1 MLYGT
6 FAYSMDRKGRV
17 VMPGRFR
24 SVLGSPFVLTR
35 APGQS
40 LLAVSASQWRAMV
53 ERHAKSLLFTGF
65 YLTAAVEC
73 RIDDTTGR
81 FLIPHS
87 LRNYCEL
94 HPADEVVIVGIGR
107 AVQIWKRSR
116 WQEASERGEFST
128 LDRLVEDL
136 DLPRPVET
144 EPFRHRLGRPLGMLL
159 VECRGRFDA
168 GAIPVLAET
177 IASVLAE
184 RPPVLILDVRDT
196 GETTAGVQ
204 LLLALLQ
211 RRLEESGT
219 RLLLVAADPHL
230 ASEGVSL
237 FPDLD
242 SVLWRLASE
251 RLPAPTT
258 S

>member
-1 MLYGT
+1 MLYGSFT
-6 FAYSMDRKGRV
+6 YSMDRKGRV

-53 ERHAKSLLFTGF
+53 ERHANSILFTGF
-65 YLTAAVEC
+65 YLAAAVEC
-73 RIDDTTGR
+73 RLDGTTGR
-81 FLIPHS
+81 FLVPHT
-87 LRNYCEL
+87 LRDYCEL

-136 DLPRPVET
+136 DLPHPVET
-144 EPFRHRLGRPLGMLL
+144 EPFRHRLGRPLGVLL

-168 GAIPVLAET
+168 GAIPALAET
-177 IASVLAE
+177 IAGVLAE
-184 RPPVLILDVRDT
+184 RPSALILDVRET
-196 GETTAGVQ
+196 GETATGVQ
-204 LLLALLQ
+204 LLLALLR
-211 RRLEESGT
+211 RRLDESGT
-219 RLLLVAADPHL
+219 RLLLVAADPEL
-230 ASEGVSL
+230 ASDGISL

-251 RLPAPTT
+251 RVPTST
-258 S
+258 P